1 MASEGDFPEGP
12 VVMVS
17 SSNAGD
23 VGLIPG
29 QGAKI
34 QHASWTKNQ
43 SIKLKQYC
51 NKSNKDFKNGPRPQE
66 AGIYSG
72 EKIASSISGAGKT
85 EQLHIIEWK

>member
-17 SSNAGD
+17 SSNVGD

-34 QHASWTKNQ
+34 QHASWPKNQ

-51 NKSNKDFKNGPRPQE
+51 NKFNKDFKNGPRPQG
-66 AGIYSG
+66 AGIYNG
-72 EKIASSISGAGKT
+72 EKIAS
-85 EQLHIIEWK
+85 

>member
-1 MASEGDFPEGP
+1 MSSEGDFPEGP

-17 SSNAGD
+17 SSNAAD

-34 QHASWTKNQ
+34 QHASWPKKQ

-51 NKSNKDFKNGPRPQE
+51 NKFNKDFKNGPRPQG

-85 EQLHIIEWK
+85 EQLHIKE